1 MKGNL
6 ILIMPSLL
14 ILNSDSGSNIQ
25 TDVHQ
30 VLEQFI
36 PGLNMHMMQDC
47 GADGLLIL
55 WSGPKSCLVTLRA
68 FRGPGLISISIEYY
82 RGEEDEALITFDVRI
97 IFCL

>member
-1 MKGNL
+1 MKFNSNHA
-6 ILIMPSLL
+6 SLL
-14 ILNSDSGSNIQ
+14 IPISDSGSNIQ

-97 IFCL
+97 ISCL